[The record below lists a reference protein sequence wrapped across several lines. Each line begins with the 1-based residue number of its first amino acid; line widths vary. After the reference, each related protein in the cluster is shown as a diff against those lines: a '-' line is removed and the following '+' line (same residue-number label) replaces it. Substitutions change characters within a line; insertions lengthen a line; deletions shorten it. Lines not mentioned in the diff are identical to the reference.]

1 MLARSHTVTASPF
14 RIVTTV
20 LIAVAALLLGSQG
33 TRAES
38 TATRVILSHVP
49 VISNWGPET
58 ANGVV
63 VFSLDEGDVRADL
76 VGLPVLDA
84 SQVYE
89 LWLVNSTS
97 GERYS
102 TVRFNAAADGQVTY
116 IDQLLPQAI
125 PDNGWDQVQITVEPE
140 PDADPAPSGQ
150 IAIVGGVAGTSA
162 EVAQFPPILP
172 ETGIADRHD
181 GGVMALGIAAAA
193 VVFLGL
199 AVRGIRLKRGG
210 AA

>member
-1 MLARSHTVTASPF
+1 MTSPAF
-14 RIVTTV
+14 SPIRITMTI
-20 LIAVAALLLGSQG
+20 LTVAATLLLGGQVAH
-33 TRAES
+33 AES

-63 VFSLDEGDVRADL
+63 VYSLDEGDVRADL

-89 LWLVNSTS
+89 LWLVNSSS
-97 GERYS
+97 GERFS
-102 TVRFNAAADGQVTY
+102 TVRFNAATDGEVTY
-116 IDQLLPQAI
+116 IDQLLPEAI
-125 PDNGWDQVQITVEPE
+125 PDYGWDQVQITVEPE

-172 ETGIADRHD
+172 ETGVAARHD
-181 GGVMALGIAAAA
+181 GGVMALGFGAAA

-199 AVRGIRLKRGG
+199 AMRGTRLKSGG
-210 AA
+210 SA